1 MIGTVPD
8 RARTSAPSPVMRAIA
23 ATVVLLG
30 LCLATFAAPAAADE
44 PDRGAGVE
52 IGVVIAP
59 SSDCADVRPPCRCDA
74 GTPTL
79 PPGLVKKTTRSSPD
93 KAPRDWCATANR
105 LPSTISEPAPEKR
118 VPGN

>member
-59 SSDCADVRPPCRCDA
+59 RSDCADVRPPCRCDA

-79 PPGLVKKTTRSSPD
+79 PPGLLKKATPN
-93 KAPRDWCATANR
+93 DWCGSANTSAVTIAGPAT
-105 LPSTISEPAPEKR
+105 SKR
-118 VPGN
+118 VSGN

>member
-1 MIGTVPD
+1 MIVPSAHHG
-8 RARTSAPSPVMRAIA
+8 RASAPARVTRAIA

-59 SSDCADVRPPCRCDA
+59 RSDCADVRPPCRCDA

-93 KAPRDWCATANR
+93 KAPRDWCATANL